1 MCTVYPCIHI
11 YMYVCICTR
20 MTVIVFL
27 FIHIVYLLFVCAY
40 VVIECR
46 NLPPMDPNGLAD
58 PYVKVSML
66 DSEGRDKS
74 SLKQKTERREKTL
87 DPQFDESFFL

>member
-1 MCTVYPCIHI
+1 MFNEKSSFHL
-11 YMYVCICTR
+11 ICYH
-20 MTVIVFL
+20 FSP
-27 FIHIVYLLFVCAY
+27 

-58 PYVKVSML
+58 PFVKVCLMNPDGS
-66 DSEGRDKS
+66 DKYCF
-74 SLKQKTERREKTL
+74 KQKTERKEKTL

>member
-1 MCTVYPCIHI
+1 M
-11 YMYVCICTR
+11 CICTP
-20 MTVIVFL
+20 
-27 FIHIVYLLFVCAY
+27 

-58 PYVKVSML
+58 PFVKLSLL
-66 DSEGRDKS
+66 DSDGKDKS
-74 SLKQKTERREKTL
+74 PMKQKTERREKTL